1 MLTQI
6 QIHPAPGAS
15 NKEKGDFFEELLR
28 AIMETQ
34 RYRVSRQINFTGTEM
49 DLLCEHL
56 DRHTEQAMVECKARA
71 NIVSG
76 DIKDFAYDVLIAG
89 QVDYGYFVHTSEL
102 QHQAAGMVK
111 ELQEKEPKRL
121 IFWGPSKI

>member
-1 MLTQI
+1 MRPSGKKFCAKFKRLIRQRAA
-6 QIHPAPGAS
+6 APQ
-15 NKEKGDFFEELLR
+15 NDTDRNL
-28 AIMETQ
+28 
-34 RYRVSRQINFTGTEM
+34 
-49 DLLCEHL
+49 H
-56 DRHTEQAMVECKARA
+56 RHTEQAMVECKARA

-121 IFWGPSKI
+121 IFWGPSKIIELLQHSK